1 MSSRLITDCI
11 PELFDINT
19 SICTEY
25 AALFISQGF
34 TLKPICTLRST
45 AEQFELFKK
54 GRVVNL
60 VNGIPVVISENPRLF
75 ITKIDGITKY
85 SKHNPTPLQPLS
97 RAIDY
102 GVFKDGHYITDDQYY
117 EPLLDLAR
125 KYNLRSGWDFN
136 NTGLP
141 IEQAKKIKEFKDP
154 PHVEFKG

>member
-1 MSSRLITDCI
+1 MASRNILDAV
-11 PELFDINT
+11 PELQEKNLKIIEDYSAF
-19 SICTEY
+19 
-25 AALFISQGF
+25 FVGQGF
-34 TLKPICTLRST
+34 ILKPICVLRSCS
-45 AEQFELFKK
+45 EQFELFKK

-60 VNGIPVVISENPRLF
+60 VNGLPVVVSENPRLF
-75 ITKIDGITKY
+75 VTKIDGITKY

-154 PHVEFKG
+154 PHCEIRG